1 VKRLEREWED
11 ARDLASQLTPGETL
25 LADRPWLAESI
36 HYRAP
41 MIHPLNLIQ
50 MDVLTRQRLSPA
62 EELLFRETVT
72 GIAAGM
78 LTTG

>member
-1 VKRLEREWED
+1 
-11 ARDLASQLTPGETL
+11 
-25 LADRPWLAESI
+25 
-36 HYRAP
+36 

-50 MDVLTRQRLSPA
+50 MEVLTRQRLSAA
-62 EELLFRETVT
+62 EKLLFPETVT

>member
-1 VKRLEREWED
+1 
-11 ARDLASQLTPGETL
+11 
-25 LADRPWLAESI
+25 
-36 HYRAP
+36 

-50 MDVLTRQRLSPA
+50 MEVLTRQRLSAA